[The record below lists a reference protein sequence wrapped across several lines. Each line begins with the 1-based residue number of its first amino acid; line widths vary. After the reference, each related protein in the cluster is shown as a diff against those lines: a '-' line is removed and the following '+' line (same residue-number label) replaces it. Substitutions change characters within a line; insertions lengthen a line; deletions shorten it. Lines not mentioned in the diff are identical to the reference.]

1 MFNLADLKIIEE
13 SMIDSYVEGRFVGS
27 LQEVEDIIYRIHQEI
42 QSLEIQLRIRQ
53 YDAMHDSDGKV
64 IL

>member
-1 MFNLADLKIIEE
+1 MFDLADLKIIEE
-13 SMIDSYVEGRFVGS
+13 SMIDSYVEGKFAGS

-53 YDAMHDSDGKV
+53 YDAIYDPDGKV